1 MASFT
6 VDNVEEVMINDGTE
20 EVEDFWDSRW
30 SVIDVFL
37 VTLMSILLI
46 VVAYLNR
53 FFILHQQRSL
63 FLLMVLFLTYQI
75 LSYVVVFILSAVV
88 ALALLLCGKYNI
100 AYGLNHLY
108 RNIQY
113 LVEISILGYCFWEGV
128 LWLLSD
134 RLDGKVYH
142 QMFFMCMLLTISFK
156 VIRIAMAFCHAGP
169 RKQVHLAYIGGQSYR
184 VHQSR
189 ESQQR
194 VEVSNLMARIEDGK
208 MVSPDEKVKV
218 EGLELF

>member
-6 VDNVEEVMINDGTE
+6 IDNVEEVMINDGTE
-20 EVEDFWDSRW
+20 EVEEFWDSRW

-37 VTLMSILLI
+37 VTLMAILLI
-46 VVAYLNR
+46 VVAYMNR
-53 FFILHQQRSL
+53 FSILHQQRAL
-63 FLLMVLFLTYQI
+63 FLLMVLFLTYQL

-88 ALALLLCGKYNI
+88 ALVLLVCGKYNL
-100 AYGLNHLY
+100 AYGLSRLY
-108 RNIQY
+108 RNLQY
-113 LVEISILGYCFWEGV
+113 LVEISILSYCFYEG
-128 LWLLSD
+128 LSCLLSD
-134 RLDGKVYH
+134 RLEGKLYH

-156 VIRIAMAFCHAGP
+156 LIRIVMAFCHSGP

-189 ESQQR
+189 ENLQR
-194 VEVSNLMARIEDGK
+194 QEVHSMMAKIGDSSLVAPED
-208 MVSPDEKVKV
+208 KVKV